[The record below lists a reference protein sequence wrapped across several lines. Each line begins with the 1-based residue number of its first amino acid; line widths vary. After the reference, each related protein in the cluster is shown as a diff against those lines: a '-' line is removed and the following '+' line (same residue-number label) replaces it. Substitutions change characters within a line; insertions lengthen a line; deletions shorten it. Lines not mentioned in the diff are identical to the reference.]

1 MHDMRSLESSI
12 DDPGALEWA
21 HRHPSRFEVTMPNS
35 VLQIIMGDDIVA
47 SASGPEEVVA
57 TLKGAWPGLYVIEES
72 RMAGKLLPSGYSCQR
87 WGVAIR
93 QADGTVML
101 EPEPA
106 PTRASVEG
114 MAADVEPVGLAGA
127 ASR

>member
-1 MHDMRSLESSI
+1 
-12 DDPGALEWA
+12 
-21 HRHPSRFEVTMPNS
+21 MPTS

-47 SASGPEEVVA
+47 SASGPEEVAA
-57 TLKGAWPGLYVIEES
+57 TLKGAWPGRYLIEES
-72 RMAGKLLPSGYSCQR
+72 SMAGQLLPSGYSCQR

-106 PTRASVEG
+106 PTKR
-114 MAADVEPVGLAGA
+114 
-127 ASR
+127 